1 MTWTLDFTRQ
11 AKRDASELASA
22 GLARKAQEPP
32 AIREVDP
39 FAHPP
44 PYEKLVGDLTGVS
57 SRRINI
63 RPRLVFHV
71 FEEERAVR
79 ILRLCTHCG

>member
-22 GLARKAQEPP
+22 GSARKAQELP
-32 AIREVDP
+32 AIREAGP

-44 PYEKLVGDLTGVS
+44 PCEKLLGDLTGGLS
-57 SRRINI
+57 WWINI
-63 RPRLVFHV
+63 RPRLVFH
-71 FEEERAVR
+71 FIEEERAVKIR
-79 ILRLCTHCG
+79 RLWTHYG

>member
-22 GLARKAQEPP
+22 GSARKAQELP

-44 PYEKLVGDLTGVS
+44 PYEKLVGDLTGVF

-63 RPRLVFHV
+63 RPRLVFLGI
-71 FEEERAVR
+71 EEERAVR
-79 ILRLCTHCG
+79 ILRLCTHYG